1 LADDAVLNFIP
12 GNYGDNWWG
21 WWADF
26 FWPALNLLQTSP
38 IIPTRGNHEICTRGG
53 YGYFFFMSPQPLCPG
68 CSDDLESLCLQSAPP
83 YAVTFENEQFLV
95 MDDALIEPLGG
106 GIDHFDFIEGQCP
119 DPPTNGERL
128 VATQEAKP
136 PGSDTN
142 VVEETYAE
150 YMFSIEQL
158 SQARD
163 TNFYVGHRP

>member
-1 LADDAVLNFIP
+1 
-12 GNYGDNWWG
+12 
-21 WWADF
+21 
-26 FWPALNLLQTSP
+26 
-38 IIPTRGNHEICTRGG
+38 
-53 YGYFFFMSPQPLCPG
+53 
-68 CSDDLESLCLQSAPP
+68 
-83 YAVTFENEQFLV
+83 